1 MHTQPTPRC
10 TRTTIN
16 SVRSRPLTAYLRVS
30 GGGKDVHDEK
40 RREEEA
46 EMGGS
51 DESDI
56 DDPMEELSPE
66 ELKQLDPK
74 KHARAQH
81 NALERRRRDNIKDM
95 YSNLGRTV
103 ADTSSE
109 RASRAQILRKAIE
122 SIEEKQN
129 ECRKKEAELA
139 AIEAENAELE
149 RRCRELL
156 EKRKSE
162 MDLRGAPGSPNSAN
176 AFVSPAVSQ

>member
-1 MHTQPTPRC
+1 M
-10 TRTTIN
+10 
-16 SVRSRPLTAYLRVS
+16 A
-30 GGGKDVHDEK
+30 
-40 RREEEA
+40 
-46 EMGGS
+46 GS

-56 DDPMEELSPE
+56 DDPMEELSAE

-103 ADTSSE
+103 ADTSTE

-122 SIEEKQN
+122 SIEEKQI
-129 ECRKKEAELA
+129 ECRRKEAELA

-149 RRCRELL
+149 RRCREMI
-156 EKRKSE
+156 EKRKAE
-162 MDLRGAPGSPNSAN
+162 MDLRGGAGTPNGAS
-176 AFVSPAVSQ
+176 AFVAPPASH